1 MLANL
6 VGLAGAVPDGWISLA
21 TGDPYLAGA
30 MPFEGTAEK
39 AERVRTAIAEHNLP
53 IDAAVMPRARFGR
66 KRLLISDMDSTI
78 IGQECIDE
86 LADAVGLK
94 PQISEITERAMRGE
108 LDFEAALTSRVAM
121 LRGLSLNELDRT
133 LRERI
138 TLNAGARTL
147 IATMK
152 AHGAATLLVSGG
164 FTFFTSR
171 VARMAGF
178 DADLGNTLR
187 DDGVALTGEV
197 GRPILGRE
205 AKREALIEAV
215 TQLGA
220 SPEDAIAMGDGAND
234 LDMIR
239 AAGIGVAYKAKPL
252 VAAEANASIQHTDLT
267 AALFFQ
273 GYRASDVVKG

>member
-39 AERVRTAIAEHNLP
+39 AERVRTAIAEHSLP
-53 IDAAVMPRARFGR
+53 IDAAVMPRVRFAR

-138 TLNAGARTL
+138 TLNPGARTL